1 VSLQRPGKFRRAP
14 IDQNFMLTFSRN
26 EPIKQPVAMKKNLI
40 SVIAIA
46 ALISGCST
54 VSLFY
59 RNADWYLQHRIES
72 YTTFNAQQNELIRKD
87 VSDYMAWHRKYALR
101 EYILFL
107 QNLNGAA
114 QYQGRLS
121 TETVAQL
128 RGQLMNLYRKT
139 MAPAIRPAAKILST
153 LDNMQI
159 EELGKNLAEE
169 NQKRRNEEFGKS
181 RDEYLDK
188 RADKTVSFL
197 EWLAGNLSAEQ
208 EQKVRDMSR
217 RLPVVGDIYLEYRE
231 ANQKR
236 LIALMNDHA
245 GDDQAKEQR
254 IAAFL
259 SSWIFTP
266 EATRLPQHQLAI
278 ESFEQ
283 AADDMVVQT
292 LALMT
297 VAQREHIHQRIS
309 SYIDDMRAASVA
321 LPDSKQ

>member
-1 VSLQRPGKFRRAP
+1 MQRPGKFRPGP
-14 IDQNFMLTFSRN
+14 IDQNFMITFSRN
-26 EPIKQPVAMKKNLI
+26 EPVKQPVAMKKPLT
-40 SVIAIA
+40 SVLAIA
-46 ALISGCST
+46 LLISGCST

-59 RNADWYLQHRIES
+59 RNADWYLQHKIES

-87 VSDYMAWHRKYALR
+87 VADYMAWHRKYALP
-101 EYILFL
+101 EYIVFL

-121 TETVAQL
+121 RETVAQL
-128 RGQLMNLYRKT
+128 RGQLMNLYKRT
-139 MAPAIRPAAKILST
+139 MAPAIRPAAKILSM
-153 LDNMQI
+153 LDNTQI

-169 NQKRRNEEFGKS
+169 NQKRKDEEFGQS
-181 RDEYLDK
+181 RDKYLDK

-217 RLPVVGDIYLEYRE
+217 RLPVVGDIYLQYRE
-231 ANQKR
+231 DNQKK
-236 LIALMNDHA
+236 LISLMNDHA

-259 SSWIFTP
+259 SSWLFTP
-266 EATRLPQHQLAI
+266 EATRLPQQQLAI
-278 ESFEQ
+278 GSFEQ
-283 AADDMVVQT
+283 AADEMVVQT
-292 LALMT
+292 LAMMT

-309 SYIDDMRAASVA
+309 SYIDEMRAASVA
-321 LPDSKQ
+321 LPDSGQ